1 MRAVAEARAQ
11 IFHAALSVPEV
22 GVALEKLPSH
32 LALPTSGL
40 ARVARALR
48 RAGVTSVAMAVASV
62 LVATLVV
69 EEAGVGGMEL
79 SEGEASD
86 AGRSSIEGRRRRR
99 RGGGGGG
106 GGGGGSCCVVVLADV
121 FCSLLL
127 TFEASVTLTQTVS
140 IPEKRKMR

>member
-1 MRAVAEARAQ
+1 MRAVAETRAQ

-106 GGGGGSCCVVVLADV
+106 GGGSCCVVVLADV